1 MSSLRLPALTRLLL
15 SSICLIL
22 LTSLPVTLSQSTI
35 TSYDCVDPNDRE
47 RTHQVRRGD
56 LTTICLYV
64 GPDGDWN
71 SDINYKRFSVN
82 LVADEF
88 SSYDVPEC
96 ECINNILY
104 QLYDMCSDIL
114 SVTSVWH
121 AR

>member
-1 MSSLRLPALTRLLL
+1 MKTITSQRLISSSLRLPILRCLV
-15 SSICLIL
+15 SSICLLL
-22 LTSLPVTLSQSTI
+22 LTTLPVSQSQSTI

-96 ECINNILY
+96 ECINNNSTGY
-104 QLYDMCSDIL
+104 
-114 SVTSVWH
+114 VF
-121 AR
+121 

>member
-1 MSSLRLPALTRLLL
+1 MKTRISHRRISSLRLPALTRLLL

-96 ECINNILY
+96 ECINNIIPAVRY
-104 QLYDMCSDIL
+104 
-114 SVTSVWH
+114 VF
-121 AR
+121 

>member
-1 MSSLRLPALTRLLL
+1 MKTNHTSHRHMSSLRLPALTRLLL
-15 SSICLIL
+15 SSICLL
-22 LTSLPVTLSQSTI
+22 LTTLPVSQSQSTI

-96 ECINNILY
+96 ECIKSIIPAVRY
-104 QLYDMCSDIL
+104 
-114 SVTSVWH
+114 VF
-121 AR
+121 